1 MATQAQV
8 SYSRAMQPASE
19 QSRVLG
25 RFRNAM
31 QSHEIDL
38 RLSINHIETIVGCIA
53 KSNDAEV
60 REHLPQSNLAISN
73 LRECLSTLQI
83 HWQIFDGWQ
92 ERHIHAGDRSD
103 SNLDNPELL
112 RRRSV

>member
-1 MATQAQV
+1 MATLTNMTH
-8 SYSRAMQPASE
+8 SASQQRE
-19 QSRVLG
+19 V
-25 RFRNAM
+25 FREFMNAM
-31 QSHEIDL
+31 RIHQTNL
-38 RLSINHIETIVGCIA
+38 RLDINRVEAIVGCIA